1 MFRLL
6 HIVEDFKNGL
16 KKERTFNLIKYFY
29 RFLIDL
35 TNNLYISNIV
45 RAYTTSKISNKL
57 IPSFIKVFNI
67 NESEIEKNS
76 NDYQSLHDFF
86 VRNLKKDARPID
98 EDPRAV
104 ISPVDGFVEDMGTI
118 TEERNIFVKGQLFS
132 IRKLLGN
139 DRAFEKYRDGVF
151 MIIYLSPKD
160 YHRIH
165 SPVAGKVISQWDL
178 GGKSYPVNKW
188 GLKYGKS
195 PLSENYRK
203 ISEIECNGT
212 HVVLAKVGA
221 LFINSVTLT
230 HKNDL
235 LEKGEEM
242 GYFSF
247 GSTVILLFE
256 KGSFKANSSIKNQS
270 VKMGQKIGVLVQ
282 N

>member
-1 MFRLL
+1 M
-6 HIVEDFKNGL
+6 L
-16 KKERTFNLIKYFY
+16 KYLY

-57 IPSFIKVFNI
+57 IPSFIKVFKI
-67 NESEIEKNS
+67 NESELEKNS
-76 NDYQSLHDFF
+76 NDYKSLHEFF
-86 VRNLKKDARPID
+86 VRTLKKDARPID
-98 EDPRAV
+98 ADPATV
-104 ISPVDGFVEDMGTI
+104 ISPVDGYVEDMGTI
-118 TEERNIFVKGQLFS
+118 TEDRNIYVKGQLFS
-132 IRKLLGN
+132 IRKMLGN
-139 DRAFEKYRDGVF
+139 DQAFEKYINGVF

-165 SPVAGKVISQWDL
+165 SPVSGKVISQWDH

-188 GLKYGKS
+188 GLKYGRS
-195 PLSENYRK
+195 PLAENYRK
-203 ISEIECNGT
+203 ISEIECNGA

-230 HKNDL
+230 HKNDFL
-235 LEKGEEM
+235 DKGEEI
-242 GYFSF
+242 GFFSF

-256 KGSFKANSSIKNQS
+256 KGNFSANNSINKHS

>member
-1 MFRLL
+1 M
-6 HIVEDFKNGL
+6 L
-16 KKERTFNLIKYFY
+16 KQLY

-35 TNNLYISNIV
+35 TNNLYISSIV
-45 RAYTTSKISNKL
+45 RAYTTSNISNKL
-57 IPSFIKVFNI
+57 IPSFIKVFKI
-67 NESEIEKNS
+67 NESEFEKNS
-76 NDYQSLHDFF
+76 NEYKSLHDFF
-86 VRNLKKDARPID
+86 VRTLKEGVRPID
-98 EDPRAV
+98 GDSRTV
-104 ISPVDGFVEDMGTI
+104 ISPVDGYVEDIGTI
-118 TEERNIFVKGQLFS
+118 TEDRNIFVKGQLFS
-132 IRKLLGN
+132 IRKMMGN
-139 DRAFEKYRDGVF
+139 DPAFDKYIDGVF

-165 SPVAGKVISQWDL
+165 SPVSGKVISQWDR

-188 GLKYGKS
+188 GLKYGRS
-195 PLSENYRK
+195 PLAENYRK
-203 ISEIECNGT
+203 ISEIECNGA

-235 LEKGEEM
+235 LEKGEEI

-256 KGSFKANSSIKNQS
+256 KSSFKADNSIKNQS
-270 VKMGQKIGVLVQ
+270 IKMGQKIGVLVQ